1 MIYAKMLVNVSLSSR
16 GNLISILGNPKNII
30 ITKNTLSKL
39 YERAKLVNIIEEQD
53 VEAII
58 KFMNDHDKNGKK
70 QSNNYKNYFIKT
82 PKGTIFPRSK
92 GQANLIKQISEK
104 QLVFAIGPAG
114 TGKTFLA
121 VSHAVSF
128 LVSGMVD
135 RIIISRPAVEAGE
148 KLGFLPGDFKQKV
161 DPYLKPIYDSLHE
174 NLPNENR
181 FLMVE
186 QTINNNFAGA
196 GIAKFVSG
204 NAWNAASKETKKE
217 YIKHFKRHLALN
229 IASLMQGYSNQKYSL
244 INSKYDEKN
253 KVSMIVMEIYSDANI
268 IQVTWRVKKSKD
280 RYFVID
286 LLVAD
291 ISLVVTK
298 RSEFNSMLKNV
309 DYNLAA
315 FNKKLASQNEI
326 SYQKLI
332 K

>member
-1 MIYAKMLVNVSLSSR
+1 MSKNLSKKNTLKFDDNNTLQIMCGVYHSNLDVIEKKLNVSLSSR

-53 VEAII
+53 VEGII
-58 KFMNDHDKNGKK
+58 KFMKNHDKNGKK

-92 GQANLIKQISEK
+92 GQENLIKQISEK

-174 NLPNENR
+174 NLPNEKVLKLLNNEKIEIAPIAFMR
-181 FLMVE
+181 GRTLNNAYVILDEAQNTSAVQMKMFLTRLGNNSKMVVTGDLTQIDLPSKQKRGLIDAE
-186 QTINNNFAGA
+186 SNLKNINN
-196 GIAKFVSG
+196 ISFVYLSEQDVVRH
-204 NAWNAASKETKKE
+204 ALVSEIIKAYKK
-217 YIKHFKRHLALN
+217 
-229 IASLMQGYSNQKYSL
+229 
-244 INSKYDEKN
+244 
-253 KVSMIVMEIYSDANI
+253 
-268 IQVTWRVKKSKD
+268 
-280 RYFVID
+280 
-286 LLVAD
+286 
-291 ISLVVTK
+291 
-298 RSEFNSMLKNV
+298 
-309 DYNLAA
+309 
-315 FNKKLASQNEI
+315 
-326 SYQKLI
+326 
-332 K
+332 

>member
-1 MIYAKMLVNVSLSSR
+1 MKYLKFFLFFYFIFSSSTILGDEASNWLKKEIDIILSSYQ
-16 GNLISILGNPKNII
+16 N
-30 ITKNTLSKL
+30 
-39 YERAKLVNIIEEQD
+39 
-53 VEAII
+53 
-58 KFMNDHDKNGKK
+58 
-70 QSNNYKNYFIKT
+70 
-82 PKGTIFPRSK
+82 
-92 GQANLIKQISEK
+92 
-104 QLVFAIGPAG
+104 
-114 TGKTFLA
+114 
-121 VSHAVSF
+121 
-128 LVSGMVD
+128 
-135 RIIISRPAVEAGE
+135 
-148 KLGFLPGDFKQKV
+148 
-161 DPYLKPIYDSLHE
+161 E

-204 NAWNAASKETKKE
+204 KAWNSASKETKIE
-217 YIKHFKRHLALN
+217 YIKIFKRHLALS

-253 KVSMIVMEIYSDANI
+253 MVSLIDMEIYSDANT

-298 RSEFNSMLKNV
+298 RSEFNSMLKTV
-309 DYNLAA
+309 DYNLVE
-315 FNKKLASQNEI
+315 FNKILVDQNEV
-326 SYQKLI
+326 SYQKII